1 MRIYVN
7 EKKVR
12 FRSRVG
18 SIASLIGLVVLIAGM
33 IITLRIQPGSPDYA
47 FWIAV
52 AMGALVIGFFAAQ
65 IGNYN
70 IRHFARKPRL
80 DQMLDQALK
89 GFDDKYEIYHWILPA
104 DHVLLGPAG
113 LYVFVLRDT
122 RDPVQA
128 VGARWKQPFSLR
140 RVLGF
145 FGQEGLGDPVREAI
159 GEAERL
165 EKWLHQVLPDVNV
178 DVQPLVYFVQP
189 VPIERESPAVPP
201 VLPKELKKYL
211 RTRAKESRL
220 PDTVRKQLSEVF
232 RRRAEKIMGQEGTRA

>member
-18 SIASLIGLVVLIAGM
+18 TIASLIGLVVLVAGM
-33 IITLRIQPGSPDYA
+33 IITLRIQPGSPDYP

-52 AMGALVIGFFAAQ
+52 AMGALVVGFFAAQ

-70 IRHFARKPRL
+70 IRHFARKPRF
-80 DQMLDQALK
+80 DQMLDRALK
-89 GFDDKYEIYHWILPA
+89 GFDDKYEIYHWLLPA

-128 VGARWKQPFSLR
+128 TGARWRQPFSLR
-140 RVLGF
+140 RLLGL
-145 FGQEGLGDPVREAI
+145 FGQEGLGDPVREALS
-159 GEAERL
+159 EAERL
-165 EKWLHQVLPDVNV
+165 EKWIRQVLPDVNV
-178 DVQPLVYFVQP
+178 DIQPVVYFVEP
-189 VPIERESPAVPP
+189 VPIERDAPTVPP
-201 VLPKELKKYL
+201 ILPKELKKFL
-211 RTRAKESRL
+211 RSRAKESRL
-220 PDTVRKQLSEVF
+220 PDTVRRRLSEAF
-232 RRRAEKIMGQEGTRA
+232 RKRAEKLMGENGKT